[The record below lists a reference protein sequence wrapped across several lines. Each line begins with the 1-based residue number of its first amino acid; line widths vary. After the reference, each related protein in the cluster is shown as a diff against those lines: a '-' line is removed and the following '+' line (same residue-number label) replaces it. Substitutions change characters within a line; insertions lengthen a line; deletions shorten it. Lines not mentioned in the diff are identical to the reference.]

1 MAELLTHVL
10 AAYVLATA
18 LSWRYEWLTSPYVT
32 VAMAG
37 AITPDLSRF
46 DLLFPAE
53 TIEATFGVPFD
64 WGAFHTLGGTILVV
78 AVGALLT
85 PARYRWKVAAMLALG
100 ALSHHA
106 LDLLLINPSGYSYS
120 VFWPLTQHQPP
131 TPNIYLSS
139 DRWPALVS
147 RLVAAI
153 VWAIDRHLIK
163 DPVEEQSPT
172 LE

>member
-1 MAELLTHVL
+1 MAELLTHVFV
-10 AAYVLATA
+10 AYVLATA
-18 LSWRYEWLTSPYVT
+18 LSWRYKWLTAPYVT
-32 VAMAG
+32 LAMAG
-37 AITPDLSRF
+37 AMTPDFSRL
-46 DLLFPAE
+46 DLIIPAE
-53 TIEATFGVPFD
+53 TIESTFGIPFD
-64 WGAFHTLGGTILVV
+64 WGAFHTLGGTTLVV

-85 PARYRWKVAAMLALG
+85 PAKYRRKVVAVLALG

-120 VFWPLTQHQPP
+120 VFWPLTQYRPP

-147 RLVAAI
+147 GLIAAA
-153 VWAIDRHLIK
+153 VWAIDRRLLEEST
-163 DPVEEQSPT
+163 EEQAPT